1 MPKETD
7 KIVEPIM
14 ADFDSVVSAVSKGH
28 NDDIKRRA
36 LMSGPLPIANIDLHC
51 AVLDDETRIIS
62 ATSIFKAFKRPRKG
76 MNTRLTLGGDQ
87 IPPFLA
93 SKNLKPYLNQDIIGR
108 TKLIQYRDGN
118 AIKSGY
124 DSELLVDMCE
134 IYLQARR
141 DGGVLTDAQEKLA
154 IQAEILQSAFA
165 RIGIAA
171 IIDEATGYQRVRGSD
186 ALRIL
191 LARYINDGLRK
202 WLQTFPDSFFL
213 ELDNLY
219 GNESTASGKRP
230 QYYGKFINKYVYDPI
245 ENGYVKSE
253 LDKLNIKDDGKRRAK
268 FHQWLSDEGR
278 DVLIRQIGRVEA
290 RMEMFKDIGTFKRAE
305 AKQKAI
311 SVAPYLFDDMN
322 KIIED

>member
-7 KIVEPIM
+7 NIINPIN
-14 ADFDSVVSAVSKGH
+14 ADFDSVVSAVSKGE

-62 ATSIFKAFKRPRKG
+62 ATSIFAAFKRPRKG
-76 MNTRLTLGGDQ
+76 MNNRLTLGGDQ

-108 TKLIQYRDGN
+108 TKLIHYRDGN
-118 AIKSGY
+118 SIKSGY
-124 DSELLVDMCE
+124 NSELLVDMCE
-134 IYLQARR
+134 VYLQARR
-141 DGGVLTDAQEKLA
+141 DTGVLTEAQEKLA
-154 IQAEILQSAFA
+154 VQAEILQSAFA
-165 RIGIAA
+165 RVGIAA

-202 WLQTFPDSFFL
+202 WLQTFPDSFFI
-213 ELDNLY
+213 ELDKLY
-219 GNESTASGKRP
+219 GNETTASGKRP

-253 LDKLNIKDDGKRRAK
+253 LDKLNITDDGKRRAK

-290 RMEMFKDIGTFKRAE
+290 RMEMFKNINTFKNAE